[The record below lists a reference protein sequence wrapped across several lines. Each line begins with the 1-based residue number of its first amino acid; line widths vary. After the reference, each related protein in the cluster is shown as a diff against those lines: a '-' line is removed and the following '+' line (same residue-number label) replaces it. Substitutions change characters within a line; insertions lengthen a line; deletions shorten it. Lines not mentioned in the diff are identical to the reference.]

1 MAGDK
6 CVPLYEVRIF
16 YKASLYYYR
25 RQRGAEMRKG
35 GDESRLMRAAPRC
48 APKAR
53 IKRARAAGS
62 LHGGAV

>member
-25 RQRGAEMRKG
+25 RQRGEMREG
-35 GDESRLMRAAPRC
+35 GDESRRIRAAPRC

-62 LHGGAV
+62 LRGGAV